1 MQDGWTLLH
10 FAAQGGSI
18 QLVDWLIKELG
29 FDVQKVTKVRW
40 TSAYSVS
47 SGLVKSFAMHLT
59 YFMYM
64 NVFRMAMPVSW

>member
-10 FAAQGGSI
+10 FAAHGGSI

-40 TSAYSVS
+40 TSALSVS
-47 SGLVKSFAMHLT
+47 RGLVKSLTMHLT
-59 YFMYM
+59 YSIYM
-64 NVFRMAMPVSW
+64 NVFRMAMHVS